1 MPVRFPKRWFR
12 KKRVILA
19 SGSPRRKEL
28 MELTGLKF
36 QVIPPDVDER
46 VLPEETPKDHVER
59 LALQKAVSVAANNPD
74 DVVETTQVG
83 TIEFE
88 ILGCDDAMATVTLDG
103 QDPVMYTAK
112 QLTRPFPC
120 TDEE

>member
-1 MPVRFPKRWFR
+1 M
-12 KKRVILA
+12 LYTS
-19 SGSPRRKEL
+19 SGGGPNE
-28 MELTGLKF
+28 
-36 QVIPPDVDER
+36 
-46 VLPEETPKDHVER
+46 
-59 LALQKAVSVAANNPD
+59 D

-103 QDPVMYTAK
+103 EDPVMYTAK

-120 TDEE
+120 TDAE